1 MVLLKRIYDLELK
14 IDQFL
19 NLISESSILFEQFV
33 KQFLNDKKDECQ
45 LKVKLI
51 REKERLAD
59 DLRIHIEK
67 YVYTKLLIPEN
78 RGDVLSILENTDD
91 VIDKIKQVII
101 EMEIESPHIPEF
113 LNESLINLA
122 TAVANCVDELIKAV
136 RAFFYNVHDVPNNVH
151 KVLFFEK
158 EADTIA
164 ERMRYELYK
173 SDISLAEKNHLKYFI
188 LGIEEI
194 SNLAQA
200 VADRLTIYTIK
211 RKL

>member
-1 MVLLKRIYDLELK
+1 MMLLKRIHDLELK

-19 NLISESSILFEQFV
+19 NLVSESSIIFEQFI
-33 KQFLNDKKDECQ
+33 KQYLLDKKDECHI
-45 LKVKLI
+45 KVNLI

-67 YVYTKLLIPEN
+67 YVYSKLLIPEN
-78 RGDVLSILENTDD
+78 RGDVLSILEKTDD
-91 VIDKIKQVII
+91 VIDKIKQILI
-101 EMEIESPHIPEF
+101 EMEIESPYIPEF
-113 LNESLINLA
+113 ANDRLINLA
-122 TAVANCVDELIKAV
+122 SAVANCVDELIKAV

-158 EADTIA
+158 EADSVA
-164 ERMRYELYK
+164 ERMKYELYK

-194 SNLAQA
+194 SDLAQD